1 MVVYNRF
8 LAFKD
13 LYIQTDLRNKFLK
26 EALQNLEF
34 WPTHINITQYP
45 YNIHHINAYLR
56 NYVYTV

>member
-34 WPTHINITQYP
+34 WPTHINIT
-45 YNIHHINAYLR
+45 
-56 NYVYTV
+56 